1 LIRENA
7 PTGAKAGVSF
17 FARGF
22 GTGLVRRRAAVAFFS
37 GGFVTQE
44 WYYSVGGGERQ
55 GPISA
60 AELKKLADAGNL
72 KAGDLVWKEGM
83 ADWAPAKSIKGLFTN
98 PAPTV
103 APAPAAEPARARPRP
118 DPEEDDRPRRRRDS
132 DDDRDE
138 DDRPSGR
145 MRRRDPNDSDHPD
158 DDRPRRRR
166 DDDFDEDEDRPRR
179 KRRRAP
185 EDAGSKKLTAGL
197 LGILIGWT
205 GAHRF
210 YLGDTTGGLIRILLN
225 LICVAGVIGLIEGI
239 IYLTKSDEE
248 FYQTYVVDQRAWF

>member
-1 LIRENA
+1 
-7 PTGAKAGVSF
+7 
-17 FARGF
+17 
-22 GTGLVRRRAAVAFFS
+22 VA
-37 GGFVTQE
+37 QE
-44 WYYSVGGGERQ
+44 WYYSVGGAERQ

-72 KAGDLVWKEGM
+72 NAGDLVWKEGM
-83 ADWAPAKSIKGLFTN
+83 AEWAPAKSIKGLFTN
-98 PAPTV
+98 PAPAA

-118 DPEEDDRPRRRRDS
+118 EPDEEDRPSARDRRKDPDDEFERPRRRRDL

-145 MRRRDPNDSDHPD
+145 MRRRDPDDSDHPD

-166 DDDFDEDEDRPRR
+166 DDDTDEESDHPRR

-185 EDAGSKKLTAGL
+185 EDAGSKKLAVSLVAILTAVVGLGWIGIHKFMLGKTTAGL
-197 LGILIGWT
+197 IMLLGSILTCGI
-205 GAHRF
+205 
-210 YLGDTTGGLIRILLN
+210 GLIVFN
-225 LICVAGVIGLIEGI
+225 LISLIEGI

-248 FYQTYVVDQRAWF
+248 FFETYVVGDKDWF